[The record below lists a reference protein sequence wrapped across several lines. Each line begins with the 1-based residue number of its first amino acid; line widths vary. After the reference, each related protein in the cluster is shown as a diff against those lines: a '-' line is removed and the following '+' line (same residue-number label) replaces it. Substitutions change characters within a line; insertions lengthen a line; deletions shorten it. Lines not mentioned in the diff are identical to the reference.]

1 MKIAVIGMG
10 KIGLP
15 LAVQYARKGHEVI
28 GVDINQNTIDM
39 INSGKEPFPEEIN
52 LAEYLNEVVLAGK
65 LKATASYETA
75 VTTADVVV
83 VVVPLFVNISSEPD
97 FASMD
102 SATKLIGK
110 YLKKGALVCYET
122 TLPIGTTRTRF
133 IPSLEQDSNLTAGLD
148 FSVVFSPER
157 VYTGRIFA
165 DLAKYPK
172 IVGGYTASCAK
183 RGEEFYNSVIDFD
196 SRSDLIKPNGVWLM
210 TNCEEAEFV
219 KLAETT
225 YRDVNIALVNQ
236 FAKFAGE
243 NKMNIYNVIEA
254 ANSQPYSHLHKPG
267 ISVGGHCIP
276 IYPQFYLWN
285 DPDASIVRS
294 ARETNQGM
302 PEYCIKLLKSALGS
316 LDQKKVL
323 ILGLSYR
330 PNVKELAFSG
340 ALDLVKLLNEGN
352 SFPQI
357 LDPYYSDNE
366 IIELGLV
373 PFSSDAGSI
382 DAIII
387 HTDHAYFTEELQT
400 QFASVKIIIDGRNLL
415 RGDTSNQSLE
425 IHTLG
430 IGH

>member
-39 INSGKEPFPEEIN
+39 INLGKEPFPEEVN

-65 LKATASYETA
+65 LKVTASYETA

-133 IPSLEQDSNLTAGLD
+133 IPSLEQNSNLIAGVD

-172 IVGGYTASCAK
+172 IVGA
-183 RGEEFYNSVIDFD
+183 
-196 SRSDLIKPNGVWLM
+196 
-210 TNCEEAEFV
+210 
-219 KLAETT
+219 
-225 YRDVNIALVNQ
+225 
-236 FAKFAGE
+236 
-243 NKMNIYNVIEA
+243 
-254 ANSQPYSHLHKPG
+254 
-267 ISVGGHCIP
+267 
-276 IYPQFYLWN
+276 
-285 DPDASIVRS
+285 
-294 ARETNQGM
+294 
-302 PEYCIKLLKSALGS
+302 
-316 LDQKKVL
+316 
-323 ILGLSYR
+323 
-330 PNVKELAFSG
+330 
-340 ALDLVKLLNEGN
+340 
-352 SFPQI
+352 
-357 LDPYYSDNE
+357 
-366 IIELGLV
+366 
-373 PFSSDAGSI
+373 
-382 DAIII
+382 
-387 HTDHAYFTEELQT
+387 
-400 QFASVKIIIDGRNLL
+400 
-415 RGDTSNQSLE
+415 
-425 IHTLG
+425 
-430 IGH
+430 